1 MFRENM
7 YIVILRAGFV
17 FRAEARACGMFGA
30 GARAWHCGVSF
41 AEELRG
47 NVVSAGYSGQGTDL

>member
-1 MFRENM
+1 M